1 MLKRIRKIS
10 LILLLIGCFGF
21 PQTAHAETE
30 DELAPDPIVWENP
43 ETGYKVLLEDDAQ
56 LLSPE
61 DRAQLATEMQQIT
74 AYGNV
79 AFKSIS
85 YNSYSAS
92 YYAGDFYYDTFGQSS
107 GTLFLIDMDNREIYI
122 FSDGAVYKTITA
134 SYANTITDN
143 VYGYASRSDYYGC
156 ASNAYQQIYSLL
168 DGRRIAQ
175 PMKYIN
181 NALLALIF
189 AALINYFL
197 AKLLSANTAKPSSSE
212 ILSSISTKFT
222 FSNPRKRQISQD
234 KTFVPRSSGGGGSS
248 HHSSGSHRSSS
259 HRSGGGGG
267 HRF

>member
-1 MLKRIRKIS
+1 MLKRIKKIS
-10 LILLLIGCFGF
+10 LILLLTGCFCF
-21 PQTAHAETE
+21 SQAVHAETE
-30 DELAPDPIVWENP
+30 DEFQASGPIVWENP

-61 DRAQLATEMQQIT
+61 NRTQLATEMQQIT

-92 YYAGDFYYDTFGQSS
+92 FYAGDFYHDAFGQSS
-107 GTLFLIDMDNREIYI
+107 GALFLIDMDNREIYI

-143 VYGYASRSDYYGC
+143 VYSYASRGDYYGC
-156 ASNAYQQIYSLL
+156 ASNAYQQIHSLL
-168 DGRRIAQ
+168 NGRKIVQ

-197 AKLLSANTAKPSSSE
+197 AKLLSASTAKPSSSE

-222 FSNPRKRQISQD
+222 FSHPRKRQTSQD
-234 KTFVPRSSGGGGSS
+234 KAFAPRSSGGSS
-248 HHSSGSHRSSS
+248 SYHSSGSHRSSS